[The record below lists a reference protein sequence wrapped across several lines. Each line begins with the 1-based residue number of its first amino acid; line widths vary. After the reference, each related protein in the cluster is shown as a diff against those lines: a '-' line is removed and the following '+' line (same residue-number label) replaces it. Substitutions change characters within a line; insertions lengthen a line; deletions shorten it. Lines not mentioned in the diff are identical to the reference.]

1 MLEDAINSNSSP
13 VVVGILAGG
22 HSRRLG
28 RPKGLIT
35 LANGKTMIEHIV
47 GVATQITDNVVILG
61 RGFTL
66 PRPLVGLPVL
76 DDEKPDAGPLAGL
89 CTLLRHAGDNPTPPK
104 RGQATG
110 APSEGSWALLLACDM
125 PYLQPELIR
134 KMTERIGADLDA
146 IVFERPDRP
155 GTYHAC
161 CALYHSRIAAAG
173 CPKSGHEGT
182 LPGPATEVLYEGDA
196 SLQTLL
202 RRIRKTVLSPVGADA
217 EQLWNLNDPE
227 DLANLPHC

>member
-1 MLEDAINSNSSP
+1 MAEHAINSNASLA
-13 VVVGILAGG
+13 VAGILAGG

-35 LANGKTMIEHIV
+35 LPDGRTMIEHVV
-47 GVATQITDNVVILG
+47 GVALKITDNVVILG
-61 RGFTL
+61 RGFAL
-66 PRPLVGLPVL
+66 PQPLVGLPVL
-76 DDEKPDAGPLAGL
+76 EDEKPDAGPLAGL
-89 CTLLRHAGDNPTPPK
+89 CTLLRYAGDNPTPPEL
-104 RGQATG
+104 GQTAG
-110 APSEGSWALLLACDM
+110 APGEGGWALLLACDM

-134 KMTERIGADLDA
+134 KMTEHIEGDVDA
-146 IVFERPDRP
+146 IAFERSDRP

-161 CALYHSRIAAAG
+161 CALYHSRIASASG
-173 CPKSGHEGT
+173 PKSEGNGAR
-182 LPGPATEVLYEGDA
+182 PAPATEVLYEGDA

-202 RRIRKTVLSPVGADA
+202 RRIRKKVLEPVGADA